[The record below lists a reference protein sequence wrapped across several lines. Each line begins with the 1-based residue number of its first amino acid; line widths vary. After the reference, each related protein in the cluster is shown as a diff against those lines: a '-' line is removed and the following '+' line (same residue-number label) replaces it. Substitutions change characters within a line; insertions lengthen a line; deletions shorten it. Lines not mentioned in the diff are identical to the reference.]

1 MKQIKVTP
9 EERRRLQ
16 KRFQVGGNYM
26 LDVLSYR
33 KDGPTARQIRRAAL
47 EMGGRYV
54 DPEFSPNCRI
64 SYANGQIVQT
74 FNEGVTLEIDIKTGS
89 CTVAQNGKQIENI
102 ENATMNQWMAAAAYA
117 QSVAESA
124 MIEK

>member
-1 MKQIKVTP
+1 MKQIKLTP

-16 KRFQVGGNYM
+16 KRFTVGDNYM

-54 DPEFSPNCRI
+54 DPQFAPNCRTT
-64 SYANGQIVQT
+64 YQNGFIIQT
-74 FNEGVTLEIDIKTGS
+74 FNEGIVLCIELSTGNYTISKRDEVIDKG
-89 CTVAQNGKQIENI
+89 

-124 MIEK
+124 MIAR

>member
-16 KRFQVGGNYM
+16 KRFAVGDNYM

-33 KDGPTARQIRRAAL
+33 KDGPTARRIRRAAL
-47 EMGGRYV
+47 EIGGRYV
-54 DPEFSPNCRI
+54 DPQFSPNCRI

-89 CTVAQNGKQIENI
+89 CTVAQNGKQLEHID
-102 ENATMNQWMAAAAYA
+102 NATMNQWMAAAFYA
-117 QSVAESA
+117 QTVAEAA
-124 MIEK
+124 MVAR